1 MKNKTP
7 KITGTGWHVPDKI
20 RLNDDP
26 IFDWLW
32 KHVDNIKKSFA
43 GYDKRHS
50 LSEGECLSDIM
61 FPAALMALKNAG
73 KKPEDIDLLL
83 GCGSISEFVQPN
95 VLSDVHARLG
105 LPERTRVIP
114 IGDDYSNY
122 ASCLLMADALIRSGR
137 AENILICIGGNW
149 SRNVDYHT
157 PQSVSAADGAGAAV
171 VSLSDDPS
179 HWAVFDQC
187 TVTDSSYYGSMF
199 TAGLEYQFKKSGT
212 NVIPPG
218 RRDYGTLYTPNFFQI
233 TPEGG
238 KGFTAFGA
246 EAALSPVIE
255 LLKKNNLT
263 AADVTFMPH
272 QTSQVLINF
281 WCDHLDPRPAQVVST
296 IEKFANVTV
305 ATHALNL
312 AYLEAHGNIEKDYLL
327 MLALGPDMHAN
338 AMLLKRN

>member
-1 MKNKTP
+1 MKNKIP
-7 KITGTGWHVPDKI
+7 RITGTGWHVPDKI

-26 IFDWLW
+26 IFDWL
-32 KHVDNIKKSFA
+32 KAHVEHIDKSFA
-43 GYDKRHS
+43 GYDKRHI
-50 LSEGECLSDIM
+50 LSEGEGLADIM

-105 LPERTRVIP
+105 LPRRAWVIP

-122 ASCLLMADALIRSGR
+122 ASSLLMADALIRSGR

-171 VSLSDDPS
+171 VSLSDDAS
-179 HWAVFDQC
+179 RWAVYDQC

-199 TAGLEYQFKKSGT
+199 TAGLEYTFDRSGER
-212 NVIPPG
+212 VIPPG
-218 RRDYGTLYTPNFFQI
+218 WGFPETLYTSNFFQI
-233 TPEGG
+233 TDEGL
-238 KGFTAFGA
+238 KGFKAFGA
-246 EAALSPVIE
+246 ETALSPVVD
-255 LLKKNNLT
+255 LLHKNGLT

-272 QTSQVLINF
+272 QTSAVLIKY
-281 WCDHLDPRPAQVVST
+281 WCDHLDPPPAQVVST
-296 IEKFANVTV
+296 IERFANVTV

-312 AYLEAHGNIEKDYLL
+312 AWLEAHGHIEKDFLL